1 MNRHSKTVLATALVL
16 SLSACGDGDDGGGGG
31 LLAADP
37 EPGSAEAV
45 AAEARGEVRCPP
57 RIATPAP
64 AAGAP
69 TVDVIGLRPGLTYD
83 EAVNVVLCHHPRMVV
98 EEERYRG
105 FRVETAGGDYRRGF
119 VGTFAQ
125 PASTLTPQQM
135 MQQSLDEAAARSAGA
150 APDDDVLPGES
161 KVYVATMGVS
171 GEERVISASRRERFA
186 AGEAPT
192 IANLVAALTEKYG
205 EPTYTGTWGDGREL
219 RWAYDPTGRR
229 ILESS
234 PYYSSCRA
242 PADPDD
248 GSNLSPDCGVV
259 VQARID
265 PLRDNP
271 ELADS
276 LAVGVIDQAG
286 GFALIERTEQAFA
299 AQDQA
304 RRAAEVARAAQTD
317 APTL

>member
-1 MNRHSKTVLATALVL
+1 MNRHPTTVLATALVL
-16 SLSACGDGDDGGGGG
+16 ALSACGEGDGTGGG
-31 LLAADP
+31 LLASDL

-83 EAVNVVLCHHPRMVV
+83 EAVNIVLCHHDRMVV

-105 FRVETAGGDYRRGF
+105 FRVETAGGQYRRGF

-161 KVYVATMGVS
+161 KIYVATMGVS
-171 GEERVISASRRERFA
+171 GEERVISASRRERFVQ
-186 AGEAPT
+186 GEAPT
-192 IANLVAALTEKYG
+192 TTNLVTALTEKYG
-205 EPTYTGTWGDGREL
+205 EPTYTGTWGDERVV
-219 RWAYDPTGRR
+219 RWAYDTTGRR
-229 ILESS
+229 ISETS
-234 PYYSSCRA
+234 PYYSECTA

-248 GSNLSPDCGVV
+248 GSNLSPNCGVV
-259 VQARID
+259 VEAEITPQ
-265 PLRDNP
+265 RDNP
-271 ELADS
+271 ALAES

-299 AQDQA
+299 AQDRA
-304 RRAAEVARAAQTD
+304 RRAAEVANASRAD